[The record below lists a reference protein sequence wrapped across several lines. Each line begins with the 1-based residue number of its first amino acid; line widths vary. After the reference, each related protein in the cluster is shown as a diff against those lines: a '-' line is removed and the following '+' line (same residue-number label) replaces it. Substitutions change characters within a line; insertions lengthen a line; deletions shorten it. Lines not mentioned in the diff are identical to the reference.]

1 MAQSETLKSYLVILG
16 FNSGE
21 ELPKLKVLRLAYYK
35 LARINHPDK
44 NPGQSKEEIKKKVEI
59 FKELLNAYLFVAKH
73 IVENVAD
80 DGVDE
85 EEMKAREEFKETNL
99 VHYQQQ
105 VCIYQNSF

>member
-44 NPGQSKEEIKKKVEI
+44 NPGQSNEEIKKKE
-59 FKELLNAYLFVAKH
+59 
-73 IVENVAD
+73 
-80 DGVDE
+80 
-85 EEMKAREEFKETNL
+85 
-99 VHYQQQ
+99 
-105 VCIYQNSF
+105 